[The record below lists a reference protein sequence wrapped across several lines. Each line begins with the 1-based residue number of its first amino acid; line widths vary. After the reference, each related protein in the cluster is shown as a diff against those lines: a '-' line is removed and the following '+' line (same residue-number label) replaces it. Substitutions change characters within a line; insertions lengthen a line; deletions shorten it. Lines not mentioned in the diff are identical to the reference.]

1 MSSSDTVPRTAN
13 LLACRQWWKVC
24 FLYGDQEKYYR
35 QIYGKAASQ
44 RIAKSEVKKT
54 SDKSKIIFPT
64 KQQPPVVISDDDLS
78 SLPHFPTLNGERTSH
93 QSKVTVLDDPFLFG
107 LCENEQ
113 ESDSGINV
121 DASCLNH
128 ARDFRMPM
136 HNDIYREFK
145 LSEDELKALH
155 LNRSRSGFVNKN
167 AIVESVQ
174 HDSITS
180 KQMSEQSQM
189 LPDNGYESYVCPPL
203 KLPPRGLRNGPT
215 TGSNSPPEM

>member
-1 MSSSDTVPRTAN
+1 VQKKVVKMSSDTVPRTAN

-44 RIAKSEVKKT
+44 RMAKSEVKKT

-64 KQQPPVVISDDDLS
+64 KQHQPVVIDDDELYP
-78 SLPHFPTLNGERTSH
+78 LPTLAGERTTH

-107 LCENEQ
+107 LRENEH

-121 DASCLNH
+121 DATCTST
-128 ARDFRMPM
+128 ARDFWMGGPA
-136 HNDIYREFK
+136 DIYREFK

-155 LNRSRSGFVNKN
+155 LNRCRSGVPPENLSTRQTG
-167 AIVESVQ
+167 ELSLGLTD
-174 HDSITS
+174 H
-180 KQMSEQSQM
+180 
-189 LPDNGYESYVCPPL
+189 GYESYVCPPL
-203 KLPPRGLRNGPT
+203 KLPPRGPRQ
-215 TGSNSPPEM
+215 PPEM